1 MKKLFAIALC
11 LILGAALLTG
21 CSDGSDFRQERYTAS
36 AAEVQAINI
45 DVRDRKIEISVSQND
60 EIQIDYYE
68 SAKES
73 YDFSVSDDH
82 VLSVTAV
89 TDKNWTDYFGGKA
102 PAEQRVLSV
111 QVHDSLLSSL
121 TVSST
126 NEDITL
132 SPLTVT
138 GDVSI
143 SANGGDIVLEQLDVG
158 SALTLTAKNGDIRG
172 TVTGGYDDFAMTSEV
187 KKGTCNLPAHK
198 EGGSKTLN
206 VSNNNGDIQ
215 IEFTGS

>member
-60 EIQIDYYE
+60 EIHIDYYE

-102 PAEQRVLSV
+102 PAEQRVLPQRTSREGWFRYPARDRCRSGADLHRRI
-111 QVHDSLLSSL
+111 QKGCL
-121 TVSST
+121 
-126 NEDITL
+126 
-132 SPLTVT
+132 PK
-138 GDVSI
+138 
-143 SANGGDIVLEQLDVG
+143 SAWW
-158 SALTLTAKNGDIRG
+158 SARQ
-172 TVTGGYDDFAMTSEV
+172 
-187 KKGTCNLPAHK
+187 AH
-198 EGGSKTLN
+198 G
-206 VSNNNGDIQ
+206 
-215 IEFTGS
+215 